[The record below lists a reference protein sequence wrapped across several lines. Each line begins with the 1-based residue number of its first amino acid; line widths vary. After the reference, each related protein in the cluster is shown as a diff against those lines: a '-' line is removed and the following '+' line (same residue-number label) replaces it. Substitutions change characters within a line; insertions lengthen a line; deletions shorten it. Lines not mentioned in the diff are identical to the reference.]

1 MIIIKGEE
9 AIKRELHLSGEA
21 AAEVLEKIP
30 GRTDDAKASLALVSI
45 AHSVRAI
52 EMGFRLL
59 VGFVTGKE
67 V

>member
-1 MIIIKGEE
+1 MIIVKGEE

-21 AAEVLEKIP
+21 AGTLLETMD
-30 GRTDDAKASLALVSI
+30 GRTDDAKASRALVSI